1 MDRCSKK
8 ERFKKKEKKH
18 RRRDV
23 VIKEE
28 RRKVV
33 GRERKDGGMKNEGLE
48 KRKGLGKGMNGW
60 MEGLMDG

>member
-1 MDRCSKK
+1 MK
-8 ERFKKKEKKH
+8 
-18 RRRDV
+18 DV